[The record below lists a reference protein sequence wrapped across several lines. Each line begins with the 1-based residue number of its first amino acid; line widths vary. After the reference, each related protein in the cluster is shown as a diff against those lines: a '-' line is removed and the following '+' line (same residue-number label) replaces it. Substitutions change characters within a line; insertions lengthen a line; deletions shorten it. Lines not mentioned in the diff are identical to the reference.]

1 MNTPPWKYLLEKLKK
16 YMHLLNQIHAMYCWE
31 GLLVIQHFWR
41 SDFFKRCWISS
52 SISQTISKNA
62 QKKKWWLFF
71 FYSLCINNVFCM
83 IISNYGVNLLW
94 CNMDIPHCLTK
105 WSKRKKNDHKH
116 IAVSSTLCNT
126 PYRWFFFSTVNFKVR
141 KFQARPLGPFLSKYV
156 SYPNTNHSHFLWQPL
171 HPRQPKQSY
180 VNIYY

>member
-1 MNTPPWKYLLEKLKK
+1 MDTLKNVWSLKCLILWILPPWKYLLEKWKK

-71 FYSLCINNVFCM
+71 FTVYVLIMCFVWLFQIMV
-83 IISNYGVNLLW
+83 
-94 CNMDIPHCLTK
+94 LTCSDVTWIFPIAWQNGQK
-105 WSKRKKNDHKH
+105 GKKNDHKH

-126 PYRWFFFSTVNFKVR
+126 PYRWFFFFYS
-141 KFQARPLGPFLSKYV
+141 KFRSQKISSSATWTLS
-156 SYPNTNHSHFLWQPL
+156 L
-171 HPRQPKQSY
+171 
-180 VNIYY
+180 